1 MDYLQLRKKVIEKEF
16 SGMNDRQFEAVTTV
30 RGPLL
35 VLAGAGSGKTT
46 VLVNRIAYLIKYGNA
61 YLSEK
66 EGFYSQYDLENA
78 RLYLENKTEEI
89 SGAPFCVDAPK
100 PYEILAITFTNKAAG
115 ELKDRIAKKL
125 GDSAQ
130 SIWAGTFHSICGKIL
145 RYNADRIGYSSH
157 FTIYDTDDQK
167 SVLKQIM
174 KQNNI
179 DDKMLP
185 VKSVLSYISRCKD
198 SLVSPSEALSSVG
211 NDLRA
216 KLMCEL
222 YREYQKRLLAS
233 DAMDFDDMIVNTVRL
248 LSENP
253 DVLEHYGNKFRY
265 IMVDEYQDTNHAQYK
280 LVSLLSQIHGNL
292 CVVGDDD
299 QSIYRFRG
307 ATIENI
313 LNFEDE
319 NKNAKTI
326 RLEQNY
332 RSTGNILN
340 AANSVI
346 SHNRG
351 RKGKTLWTAFGDGDK
366 IKVRSCLDD
375 RTEARFVADEILKLK
390 ASGDDFCESAVLYR
404 MNAQSASIENCFAR
418 SGIAY
423 KVIGGMRFF
432 ERKEIKDILA
442 YLTVVNNSND
452 DVRLRRIINV
462 PRRGIGDTTVAS
474 AIEIAAGLGISLF
487 EVLKN
492 ADSYAALSR
501 ASLKLKDFCEMIDN
515 LKCKSES
522 ESVSEITE
530 DILRVSGYRDFL
542 LSDISPDAP
551 DRLANIEE
559 FVNTVR
565 QFEEENPQA
574 ELSDYLEEIAL
585 ITDIDSLESDEN
597 RVVMMT
603 VHSAKGLEFKN
614 VFLVGMEE
622 GIFPGN
628 MSIAGGEAEI
638 EEERRLAY
646 VALTRAKKRLY
657 ITHTSS
663 RMMFGSTGRNL
674 PSRFLK
680 EIPSELCEASSEQT
694 GFGMSYSV
702 NSQYS
707 KPKTPS
713 SPAFGNTESGFAG
726 GYRKKPSFMPNY
738 SAPAKKEPTDCY
750 KVGQT
755 VEHSAF
761 GKGIITS
768 ISQTATDAMLEINF
782 EKVGIKKI
790 MAGYAKL
797 KIL

>member
-1 MDYLQLRKKVIEKEF
+1 
-16 SGMNDRQFEAVTTV
+16 
-30 RGPLL
+30 
-35 VLAGAGSGKTT
+35 
-46 VLVNRIAYLIKYGNA
+46 
-61 YLSEK
+61 
-66 EGFYSQYDLENA
+66 
-78 RLYLENKTEEI
+78 
-89 SGAPFCVDAPK
+89 
-100 PYEILAITFTNKAAG
+100 
-115 ELKDRIAKKL
+115 
-125 GDSAQ
+125 
-130 SIWAGTFHSICGKIL
+130 
-145 RYNADRIGYSSH
+145 
-157 FTIYDTDDQK
+157 
-167 SVLKQIM
+167 
-174 KQNNI
+174 
-179 DDKMLP
+179 
-185 VKSVLSYISRCKD
+185 
-198 SLVSPSEALSSVG
+198 
-211 NDLRA
+211 
-216 KLMCEL
+216 
-222 YREYQKRLLAS
+222 
-233 DAMDFDDMIVNTVRL
+233 
-248 LSENP
+248 
-253 DVLEHYGNKFRY
+253 
-265 IMVDEYQDTNHAQYK
+265 
-280 LVSLLSQIHGNL
+280 
-292 CVVGDDD
+292 
-299 QSIYRFRG
+299 
-307 ATIENI
+307 
-313 LNFEDE
+313 
-319 NKNAKTI
+319 
-326 RLEQNY
+326 
-332 RSTGNILN
+332 
-340 AANSVI
+340 
-346 SHNRG
+346 
-351 RKGKTLWTAFGDGDK
+351 
-366 IKVRSCLDD
+366 
-375 RTEARFVADEILKLK
+375 
-390 ASGDDFCESAVLYR
+390 
-404 MNAQSASIENCFAR
+404 
-418 SGIAY
+418 
-423 KVIGGMRFF
+423 MRFF

-474 AIEIAAGLGISLF
+474 AMEIAAGLGLSLF

-515 LKCKSES
+515 LKSKSES
-522 ESVSEITE
+522 ESVFELTE
-530 DILRVSGYRDFL
+530 DILRASGYRDFL

-574 ELSDYLEEIAL
+574 DLSDYLEEIAL
-585 ITDIDSLESDEN
+585 ITDIDALENDEN

-680 EIPSELCEASSEQT
+680 EIPSELCETSSEQT

-726 GYRKKPSFMPNY
+726 GYRRKPSFISNY

-782 EKVGIKKI
+782 EKVGVKKI